1 VAVQE
6 GGYDL
11 LTLGGLVNATIV
23 GLEEGMRDG

>member
-1 VAVQE
+1 MAVHE

-11 LTLGGLVNATIV
+11 LTLGGLVSATVV